1 MALLSVSEAAKLVG
15 KSVKTIY
22 RHIDTGKLSF
32 THNDNGVKSIDTSEL
47 IRVYGELKLS
57 NENVID
63 SQMPQRE
70 NPNDNEMTNLL
81 RQENELL
88 KEILKEKEAH
98 IDSLKQAMLLLE
110 HRKEEP
116 NLNLSKKGW
125 FAKFFS

>member
-32 THNDNGVKSIDTSEL
+32 TRNDNGAKSIDTSEL
-47 IRVYGELKLS
+47 VRAYGELKLS

-63 SQMPQRE
+63 SHLTQRE
-70 NPNDNEMTNLL
+70 NPNDNEMTRLL
-81 RQENELL
+81 KQENDLL

-110 HRKEEP
+110 HKKEESSP
-116 NLNLSKKGW
+116 SKKRW
-125 FAKFFS
+125 FTKLFS

>member
-32 THNDNGVKSIDTSEL
+32 TRNDNGAKSIDTSEL
-47 IRVYGELKLS
+47 VRVYGKFKSS

-63 SQMPQRE
+63 SHLTQHE
-70 NPNDNEMTNLL
+70 NPHDNGMTNLL

-116 NLNLSKKGW
+116 TPSKKGW
-125 FAKFFS
+125 LAKLF

>member
-1 MALLSVSEAAKLVG
+1 MALISVSEAAKLVG

-63 SQMPQRE
+63 SQMSQRE
-70 NPNDNEMTNLL
+70 NPNDNGMTNLL

-88 KEILKEKEAH
+88 KEMLKEKEAH

-110 HRKEEP
+110 HRK
-116 NLNLSKKGW
+116 
-125 FAKFFS
+125 